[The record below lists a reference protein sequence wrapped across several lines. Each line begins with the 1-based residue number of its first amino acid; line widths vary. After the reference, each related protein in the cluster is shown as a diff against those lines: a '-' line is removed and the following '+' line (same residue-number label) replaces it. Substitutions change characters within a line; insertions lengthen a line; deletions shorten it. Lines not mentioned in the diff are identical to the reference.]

1 MSVMT
6 DKANIYMNN
15 PLNVCVLGGG
25 SFGTALASIA
35 SANGYPTR
43 IWMRNEQ
50 RVAEI
55 NEQHVNSQYLPGVNL
70 HPALVATSSLAV
82 ALQDADV
89 IFVSVPSKSF
99 LEVMTEAKIHSRPDQ
114 CWVSTTKGIEESG
127 FALMSDILRREVP
140 DSAIG
145 VLSGPNLAKEVA
157 KKALAAT
164 VIASRE
170 AGLRE
175 KVQQVLG
182 CSHFRVY
189 ANTDMY
195 GVELGGALKNIYAI
209 ISGMAASLELGE
221 NTRAMLITRSL
232 AEMSR
237 FAVNL
242 GANPMTFIG
251 LAGVG
256 DLIATCSSPLSRN
269 YRVGF
274 ALAQG

>member
-1 MSVMT
+1 MT

-221 NTRAMLITRSL
+221 KHSGDADHQKPGRNESICRQPWRQPHDFHRSGRCRGSDCHL
-232 AEMSR
+232 FIAFEPELPR
-237 FAVNL
+237 GVRL
-242 GANPMTFIG
+242 GAG
-251 LAGVG
+251 
-256 DLIATCSSPLSRN
+256 
-269 YRVGF
+269 
-274 ALAQG
+274 